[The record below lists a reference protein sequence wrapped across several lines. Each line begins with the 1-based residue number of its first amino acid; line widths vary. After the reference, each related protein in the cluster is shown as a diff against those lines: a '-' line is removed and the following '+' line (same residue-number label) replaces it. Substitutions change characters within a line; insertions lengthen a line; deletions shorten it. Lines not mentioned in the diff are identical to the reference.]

1 MWLSLTLTFRLKKLD
16 TLDIEEASPDE
27 IRAIKRE
34 LEEDTQDYQ
43 GVRGIWGKRTNNRK
57 SKMTNM
63 RRWGKRGVSKVL
75 RGMWGK
81 RAAPEETTSYIL
93 CSMQPD
99 VNMFFCKKYPDDD
112 TNTDTLLLPEKKNY
126 NSMLKGMWG

>member
-1 MWLSLTLTFRLKKLD
+1 MFLRSLP
-16 TLDIEEASPDE
+16 LDIEEASLDE

-43 GVRGIWGKRTNNRK
+43 GVRGIWGKRTSNRK
-57 SKMTNM
+57 SKMSNM
-63 RRWGKRGVSKVL
+63 RRWGKRGGSKRKVL

-81 RAAPEETTSYIL
+81 RAAPEEAMSYIL
-93 CSMQPD
+93 CAIQPA
-99 VNMFFCKKYPDDD
+99 VNMFLCKKYPDDD
-112 TNTDTLLLPEKKNY
+112 TDTDTLLLPEKKNY